1 MVLLN
6 GFYSNQLVNTIT
18 LVMVITM
25 VLFAFSHAIPDKLIL
40 TLNLILAALRWVMHL
55 QQLYFPFTVNQLCSE
70 DTYEQKTTAAVQSA
84 ATAADVLPASSNES
98 SHDAKASKFNHES
111 FQLPTDRYERNVSV
125 SVRWYAATTI
135 TTSTTP
141 NERQKSR
148 AFPREINVILH

>member
-6 GFYSNQLVNTIT
+6 GFHSNRLVNTIT

-25 VLFAFSHAIPDKLIL
+25 VLFSFSHTIPNKLIL
-40 TLNLILAALRWVMHL
+40 TPNLIVGAWRGVVHL
-55 QQLYFPFTVNQLCSE
+55 QQLCFPSTVNRLRAE
-70 DTYEQKTTAAVQSA
+70 DPHEQKTPAAVQSA
-84 ATAADVLPASSNES
+84 AAAADVIPASSNES
-98 SHDAKASKFNHES
+98 SHDAKASQFNHES

-125 SVRWYAATTI
+125 HVWRYAATTV

-148 AFPREINVILH
+148 AFPREIDVILH